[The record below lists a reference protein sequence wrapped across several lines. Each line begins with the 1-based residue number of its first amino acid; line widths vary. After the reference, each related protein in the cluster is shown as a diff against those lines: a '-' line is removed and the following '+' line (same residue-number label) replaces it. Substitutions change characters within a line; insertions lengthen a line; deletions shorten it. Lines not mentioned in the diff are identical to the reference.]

1 MLELFIELTNQ
12 IFWDGYAQQLANE
25 NPAVF
30 NSELNDFINNTTDK
44 IMKDTVFL
52 FIKVVIRTKY
62 QHIQDAMKELET
74 QTQYTIGSTE
84 NVEVLE
90 TEIIKLNK
98 EQLNKN
104 NNGTQS

>member
-1 MLELFIELTNQ
+1 
-12 IFWDGYAQQLANE
+12 
-25 NPAVF
+25 
-30 NSELNDFINNTTDK
+30 
-44 IMKDTVFL
+44 MKDTVFL
-52 FIKVVIRTKY
+52 FIKVVIQTKH